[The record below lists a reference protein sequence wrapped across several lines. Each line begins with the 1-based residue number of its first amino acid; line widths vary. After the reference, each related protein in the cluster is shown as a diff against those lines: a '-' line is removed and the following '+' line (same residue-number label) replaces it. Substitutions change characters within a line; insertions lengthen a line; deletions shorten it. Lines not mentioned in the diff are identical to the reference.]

1 MRYVELHANRTI
13 LNPKQYSAL
22 LLIQVQS
29 TNLMVLSMSVS
40 VPRMS

>member
-13 LNPKQYSAL
+13 LIPKQYSYP
-22 LLIQVQS
+22 LLIRVQS
-29 TNLMVLSMSVS
+29 LHLVMLPMSMS